1 MKIFLDF
8 GHGGSETGAT
18 SNGLI
23 EKSMNLTTG
32 LACREVL
39 QQYGIDVRTSRT
51 DDRYVGLSERANMAN
66 SWGADYFVSIHYNSG
81 GGDGIEVIHSIYRG
95 KGEALAKAIVNAV
108 NRETGQ
114 NLRPTP
120 TYSRTG
126 SDGKDYYAVIRETN
140 MDAIIVESGFIDSD
154 DRTLFDTPEK
164 QRNMGKAIAYG
175 ILDHLGISYQ
185 EESNNNNNN
194 NNTVEAKYY
203 VETSY
208 INPDTYVNG
217 ILGFFDE
224 DGIKIQ
230 IRSDAKGAF
239 IQTMHMDLDRCR
251 AIAYTFT
258 SRFDIMAYV
267 WREDKVTDQNGNISY
282 NPRTLV

>member
-8 GHGGSETGAT
+8 GHGGSETGAV
-18 SNGLI
+18 SNGLV
-23 EKSMNLTTG
+23 EKNMNLTTG
-32 LACREVL
+32 LACMEVL
-39 QQYGIDVRTSRT
+39 QQYDVEVRTSRT

-81 GGDGIEVIHSIYRG
+81 GGDGIEIIHSIYRG

-126 SDGKDYYAVIRETN
+126 SDSKDYYAVIRETN
-140 MDAIIVESGFIDSD
+140 MDAIIVESGFIDSG
-154 DRTLFDTPEK
+154 DRVLFDTPEK
-164 QRNMGKAIAYG
+164 QRNIGRAIAHG

-185 EESNNNNNN
+185 EGNNNNNN
-194 NNTVEAKYY
+194 NAVEPKYY

-208 INPDTYVNG
+208 INPDIYVNG
-217 ILGFFDE
+217 ILGFFDD

-230 IRSDAKGAF
+230 IKSDSKGAF
-239 IQTMHMDLDRCR
+239 IQTMHMDIDRCR
-251 AIAYTFT
+251 AIAYMFT

-267 WREDKVTDQNGNISY
+267 WREDKVTNQYGNISY
-282 NPRTLV
+282 TPRSLV

>member
-8 GHGGSETGAT
+8 GHGGSETGAV
-18 SNGLI
+18 SNGLV
-23 EKSMNLTTG
+23 EKNMNLTTG

-39 QQYGIDVRTSRT
+39 QQYGIDVRSSRT
-51 DDRYVGLSERANMAN
+51 DDRYVGLNERANMAN

-95 KGEALAKAIVNAV
+95 KGETLAKAIVNAV
-108 NRETGQ
+108 NRDTGQ

-126 SDGKDYYAVIRETN
+126 SDGKDYYAVIRETS
-140 MDAIIVESGFIDSD
+140 MDAIIVESGFIDSG
-154 DRTLFDTPEK
+154 DRVLFDTPEK
-164 QRNMGKAIAYG
+164 QKSMGRAIAHG
-175 ILDHLGISYQ
+175 ILDHLGISY
-185 EESNNNNNN
+185 EEEN
-194 NNTVEAKYY
+194 NNTVEPQYY

-208 INPDTYVNG
+208 INPDVYVNG
-217 ILGFFDE
+217 ILGFFD
-224 DGIKIQ
+224 DNGIKIQ
-230 IRSDAKGAF
+230 IKSDAKGPF

-251 AIAYTFT
+251 LIAYTFT

-267 WREDKVTDQNGNISY
+267 WREDKITDQNGNISY
-282 NPRTLV
+282 TPRTLV